1 MGFYRVYEPNLAISS
16 LFATNHYNL
25 TFSRSFNQNSYNS
38 RLFTTEF
45 PILQFAVIILI
56 GVGSNDL
63 ICTQVL
69 KGLGFRHY
77 FTNRNLENH
86 YMQSAAE
93 NKTMMDNG

>member
-1 MGFYRVYEPNLAISS
+1 MGFYSVYEPNLAISS

-63 ICTQVL
+63 IRTQVSKRTGIPAL
-69 KGLGFRHY
+69 FYK
-77 FTNRNLENH
+77 
-86 YMQSAAE
+86 
-93 NKTMMDNG
+93 